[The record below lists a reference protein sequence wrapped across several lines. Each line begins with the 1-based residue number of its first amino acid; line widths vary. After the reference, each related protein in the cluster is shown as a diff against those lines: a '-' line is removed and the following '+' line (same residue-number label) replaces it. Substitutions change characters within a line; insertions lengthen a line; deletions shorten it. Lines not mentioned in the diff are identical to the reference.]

1 MSSPPPPLHPSTSRF
16 KDPHRSYLSVTH
28 AGGTPNYMA
37 PELFNGARV
46 DEAADVYSLACIL
59 YEAWGRRP
67 PFAELAEGGEDKS
80 YNVLYK
86 VRIRV

>member
-1 MSSPPPPLHPSTSRF
+1 
-16 KDPHRSYLSVTH
+16 VTH

-86 VRIRV
+86 VGVGVVGWVRRDEGGGENKR